1 MDVSRTSLS
10 PPHSPTPPASTPPGP
25 RGAASPAPA
34 QTTSSAAASA
44 LSAPLRDLS
53 LMQRPAGVPTGAPAP
68 RTALPGTSSSHRG
81 IVAKRAAAAL
91 VRAVRDK
98 LAEWRPIDAEAS
110 AVHGGA
116 GDWAIRTRIDIIE
129 ASPALFAHRA
139 SLPRAEAI
147 RMISDSELG
156 KIYEGVTNFVH
167 PELSRLLTTAYS
179 GHVTLFNESLS
190 ELWSHLPTIRAPSRQ
205 FSEQEVATLRAG
217 VDSLSAQRAPFVE
230 YWDTQAAIAAHLL
243 DIHASLRTNLPY
255 LPAGVSASYDTYRRI
270 DAVVAFSSR
279 LNVMRAVAD
288 SETLHL
294 AVAGLSLGDAAAEK
308 FYGENGLLTL
318 METFDSDIFHAYQS
332 IRGELLAW
340 RAKAPSEPL
349 AESACIVLDGVIA
362 RLTEFAAALDESLP
376 THRNDPD
383 FATLPLDAS
392 VPLIELSW
400 MVANDALRL
409 VELSRSTRR
418 PTAPD
423 ARAVAAALTLD
434 TAAAASASQP
444 ARAGKG
450 KGKGKAKGSKAK
462 SKPGRGGPASQ
473 PESESRE
480 TPETGD
486 RGQQGERPG
495 PTTPRA
501 TAADPDAA
509 AQEGGAEAPR
519 AEGLAR
525 TGLGTYILRNSE
537 EAPAAASPAA
547 SPADSSAAASA
558 PGHGAIA
565 EWLARLDALL
575 AFDLPAEQR
584 KVSQARL
591 QLSPENAAYV
601 TENVIERLANEASAM
616 HACLDVLDVPRQRW
630 GLSGA
635 EADDLHRKIE
645 QLRPLRAQ
653 AEGLSRS
660 LRARLADDTVEH
672 MKRYPFPIQEHV
684 ERLVAERALVPA
696 AATPLSGEPGTLFE
710 LRLQPSALRNGAL
723 PRPMWL
729 HIHTQRAVHARELAT
744 LPDTLFAAAHVKSDE
759 QRGYN
764 REWQDARAREGHEK
778 VVVHRGKIAPA
789 LCRQLLAP
797 TTAGART

>member
-1 MDVSRTSLS
+1 
-10 PPHSPTPPASTPPGP
+10 
-25 RGAASPAPA
+25 
-34 QTTSSAAASA
+34 
-44 LSAPLRDLS
+44 
-53 LMQRPAGVPTGAPAP
+53 MQRPPGVPAGAPAP
-68 RTALPGTSSSHRG
+68 RTALPSASGSHRG
-81 IVAKRAAAAL
+81 IAAKRAGAAL

-98 LAEWRPIDAEAS
+98 LDAWAPIDAEAS

-116 GDWAIRTRIDIIE
+116 GDWAIRTRMEIVE
-129 ASPALFAHRA
+129 ASPALFVHRA

-147 RMISDSELG
+147 RMISDRELE
-156 KIYEGVTNFVH
+156 KIYEGVTSYVH
-167 PELSRLLTTAYS
+167 PEIARLLTTAYA
-179 GHVTLFNESLS
+179 GHVTRFNESLAV
-190 ELWSHLPTIRAPSRQ
+190 LWDHLPTIRASGRQ
-205 FSEQEVATLRAG
+205 LPEEDVAALRAG
-217 VDSLSAQRAPFVE
+217 ADSLSAQRAPFVE
-230 YWDTQAAIAAHLL
+230 YWGTQATVAAHLL
-243 DIHASLRTNLPY
+243 DIDATLGTNLPY
-255 LPAGVSASYDTYRRI
+255 LPADVRASYETNRRI
-270 DAVVAFSSR
+270 DAVVAFSSQ

-288 SETLHL
+288 SETIHL
-294 AVAGLSLGDAAAEK
+294 AVAGLSLGDSAAEK
-308 FYGENGLLTL
+308 LYGENGLLTL

-332 IRGELLAW
+332 VRDELLAW

-349 AESACIVLDGVIA
+349 SESACIVLDGVIA
-362 RLTEFAAALDESLP
+362 RLTEFAATLDESLS

-392 VPLIELSW
+392 VPLVELSW

-409 VELSRSTRR
+409 IELSR
-418 PTAPD
+418 PTQRSPEPD
-423 ARAVAAALTLD
+423 ARAVSAALTLD

-462 SKPGRGGPASQ
+462 SKPGRGGSASQ

-480 TPETGD
+480 TLDTRD
-486 RGQQGERPG
+486 REPQGERPA
-495 PTTPRA
+495 PLVSRA
-501 TAADPDAA
+501 TSAVPDAA
-509 AQEGGAEAPR
+509 ARQGGPEAPR
-519 AEGLAR
+519 TEGLAR
-525 TGLGTYILRNSE
+525 TELGTYILRHSE
-537 EAPAAASPAA
+537 EAPAA
-547 SPADSSAAASA
+547 DSSAAGS
-558 PGHGAIA
+558 PPDRGEIA
-565 EWLARLDALL
+565 DRLARLDALL
-575 AFDLPAEQR
+575 AFDLPGEQR

-645 QLRPLRAQ
+645 QLRPMRAQ
-653 AEGLSRS
+653 AEGLARS

-684 ERLVAERALVPA
+684 ERLVAERALAPA
-696 AATPLSGEPGTLFE
+696 AAAPLSGEPGTLFE

-764 REWQDARAREGHEK
+764 REWQDARARQGHEK